1 MKEDKEKSLQ
11 RMREREGGINVGREG
26 GVRKRERDRQRDIR
40 ASKSQE
46 NQKREGGLRE
56 VRGDYRGQ
64 IV

>member
-56 VRGDYRGQ
+56 VRGDHRGQ